1 MRDQIR
7 HIYPSITDDDFDV
20 QDDGAGPVIKRWSYA
35 QPQPTQAEI
44 DAATL
49 PAAKARRIEAIK
61 AKRDTVK
68 GEGVTVGAARF
79 HSDPDSRIQQMGL
92 VMMGANLPAVQWKTM
107 GGSFVEMTPTLA
119 GQIFQATAARDIAV
133 FGHAEALIAQ
143 VNAAASPEAI
153 AAIDIEAGWPA

>member
-1 MRDQIR
+1 MIAAAIAHLFPGITFHPGGECELLNSQIAVWR
-7 HIYPSITDDDFDV
+7 RPE
-20 QDDGAGPVIKRWSYA
+20 
-35 QPQPTQAEI
+35 PQPTQAEI
-44 DAATL
+44 DAAML
-49 PAAKARRIEAIK
+49 PAAKAQRIALIK
-61 AKRDTVK
+61 AKRDAVK
-68 GEGVTVGAARF
+68 GEGVTVGASRF
-79 HSDPDSRIQQMGL
+79 HSDADSRIQQMGL

-143 VNAAASPEAI
+143 VNAAASPEAV